1 MVEAELIS
9 MTVHEVLKEFTFTSL
24 PIDPFLIAKEKAI
37 DVVPRRVGSGVSGML
52 VRSGDAFAI
61 AYAAHIASEGF
72 QRFSVAHELGH
83 YFLPGHIDHV
93 IGVDGIHESRAGFQ
107 SKNKYEVEAD
117 QFAANL
123 LMPRSLFTR
132 ALSDAGEGLMAIER
146 LAAEC
151 KTSLTATA
159 IRVTEF
165 GEDPIAVVMSDP
177 NDGRV
182 VFSSMSKGFK
192 HMRDVSW
199 LCKGERVPRGTLT
212 DQFNGDPGRVIQ
224 ADRDEDTVDLH
235 KWFGS
240 GPRVR
245 LVEEVIGLGS
255 YSKTLTVLTLESAE
269 DVEEDEDE
277 ERMQESWTPT
287 LSRSRRR

>member
-1 MVEAELIS
+1 MEAELIS
-9 MTVHEVLKEFTFTSL
+9 LAVHEVLKEFTFTSL

-37 DVVPRRVGSGVSGML
+37 DVVPRRAGSGVSGML
-52 VRSGDAFAI
+52 VRLGDNFGI

-83 YFLPGHIDHV
+83 YFLPGHVDHV

-132 ALSDAGEGLMAIER
+132 ALSDAGEGLLAIEQ
-146 LAAEC
+146 LATLC

-159 IRVTEF
+159 IRVAEF
-165 GEDPIAVVMSDP
+165 ADEPIAIVMSDP

-182 VFSSMSKGFK
+182 VFSSMSKRFK

-224 ADRDEDTVDLH
+224 ADRDEDTVDLQT
-235 KWFGS
+235 WFGS

-255 YSKTLTVLTLESAE
+255 YSKTLTVLTLESADE
-269 DVEEDEDE
+269 VEEDEDD